1 MRQRKLLGISQREF
15 ARRANCSEGTVRY
28 HVSGFGGILVDA
40 VLDDGSLDPDW
51 VEVFSESVAFN
62 RLYFGKDIMQRW

>member
-1 MRQRKLLGISQREF
+1 MRQKNLLGISQREF
-15 ARRANCSEGTVRY
+15 ARRANCSEGAVRY
-28 HVSGFGGILVDA
+28 HVSGLGGMLIDA

-62 RLYFGKDIMQRW
+62 RAYFGKDAMQR

>member
-1 MRQRKLLGISQREF
+1 MRQKKLLGISQREF

-62 RLYFGKDIMQRW
+62 RVYFGKDAMQG

>member
-1 MRQRKLLGISQREF
+1 MHQRKLLGISQREF

-28 HVSGFGGILVDA
+28 HVSGFGGMLVDA

-51 VEVFSESVAFN
+51 VDSFAESVAFN
-62 RLYFGKDIMQRW
+62 RAYFGKDVMQR

>member
-28 HVSGFGGILVDA
+28 HISGPAGMLTEA
-40 VLDDGSLDPDW
+40 VLEDGSLDPDW
-51 VEVFSESVAFN
+51 VESFSESVAFN
-62 RLYFGKDIMQRW
+62 RAYFGKDAMQR

>member
-1 MRQRKLLGISQREF
+1 MRQGKLLGISQREF

-28 HVSGFGGILVDA
+28 HVSRFGGMLVDA

-62 RLYFGKDIMQRW
+62 RRYFGKDAMQR

>member
-1 MRQRKLLGISQREF
+1 M
-15 ARRANCSEGTVRY
+15 
-28 HVSGFGGILVDA
+28 LVDA

-62 RLYFGKDIMQRW
+62 RMYFGKDVTQR

>member
-28 HVSGFGGILVDA
+28 HVSGFGGMLIDA
-40 VLDDGSLDPDW
+40 VLDDGSLVRVW
-51 VEVFSESVAFN
+51 VVCFSESVGFN
-62 RLYFGKDIMQRW
+62 RSYYG

>member
-28 HVSGFGGILVDA
+28 HVSGFGGMLVDA
-40 VLDDGSLDPDW
+40 ALEDGSLDPDW
-51 VEVFSESVAFN
+51 AEAFSESVAFN
-62 RLYFGKDIMQRW
+62 RVYFGKDVTQR